1 MLNRV
6 WVKDVLLAFKCTP
19 WRKVICRNQRQ
30 QEESLVGTACDS
42 KCVSAEQRRQDMSIG
57 EIVVGGKCCRGKSGN
72 PRIWESVQC
81 DAVLRCDVICCTF
94 FRFVILSKGEGSLAG
109 SRSQQRFFER
119 PAKKTKPWFAIF
131 AKSYYL
137 YGQ

>member
-1 MLNRV
+1 M
-6 WVKDVLLAFKCTP
+6 WGVLFAFECTP
-19 WRKVICRNQRQ
+19 WRNVICRNQRR
-30 QEESLVGTACDS
+30 QE
-42 KCVSAEQRRQDMSIG
+42 MSIG
-57 EIVVGGKCCRGKSGN
+57 EIVVGGKCCRGKRKSGN
-72 PRIWESVQC
+72 LGICDVRC
-81 DAVLRCDVICCTF
+81 DAVLRYDVICYTF
-94 FRFVILSKGEGSLAG
+94 FRFVILSKGEGSLAC